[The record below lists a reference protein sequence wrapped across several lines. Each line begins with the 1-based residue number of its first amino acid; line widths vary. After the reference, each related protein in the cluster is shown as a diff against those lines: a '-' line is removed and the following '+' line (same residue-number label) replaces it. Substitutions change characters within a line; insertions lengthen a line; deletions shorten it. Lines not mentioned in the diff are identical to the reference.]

1 MATPAPRT
9 IWRQAALVGALAI
22 VLLVHWFSP
31 TLGRVLEI
39 LVILMALGLGV
50 NRLLQQRSP
59 DPPAVRIG
67 LGILLVAG
75 ALFLLILAPSGRWV
89 LILNLIG
96 IYVLLTIGLNVVVGF
111 AGLLNLGH
119 VAFFAIGA
127 YSYALVSS
135 PYSGRHWPVL
145 SSILLAAGLSGVL
158 ALLVGLPSLKLRG
171 DYLAIVTLGFGEILR
186 LILTNAR
193 GLANGVQGIVD
204 IDDLGW
210 GPLRIG
216 LRDWH
221 LGGFVLSRD
230 AQYFPVIVLCCALAV
245 IGIHRLQH
253 SRIGRAWAAIRE
265 DELAAQAMGVN
276 TTSMKLLAFVISA
289 VVASVGGVLFATTQG
304 FISPLSFDF
313 LLSAI
318 VLCMVVIGGLGSV
331 AGSVIGAGL
340 LWGIPEALRD
350 LLGQDFLRW
359 RYLLFGAALVAMV
372 ILRPQGLLPNVQIAR
387 EIKEQ
392 ERTQDAWAKQAQVR
406 KDQADAVTG
415 D

>member
-1 MATPAPRT
+1 MATLTARLGLV
-9 IWRQAALVGALAI
+9 WRQAALLGALAV
-22 VLLVHWFSP
+22 VLFVHWSSP
-31 TLGRVLEI
+31 SLGRVLEI
-39 LVILMALGLGV
+39 LLILGAVGLGI
-50 NRLLQQRSP
+50 NRLLQQRSA
-59 DPPAVRIG
+59 DPPALRLG
-67 LGILLVAG
+67 LGILLVTAS
-75 ALFLLILAPSGRWV
+75 LFLLVLAPTTRWV

-96 IYVLLTIGLNVVVGF
+96 IHVLLTIGLNVVVGF

-135 PYSGRHWPVL
+135 PYSGRHWPL
-145 SSILLAAGLSGVL
+145 PFSLLLAAVLSGVL
-158 ALLVGLPSLKLRG
+158 ALLIGLPSLKLRG

-210 GPLRIG
+210 GAWRIG
-216 LRDWH
+216 VKAWQ
-221 LGGFVLSRD
+221 LGGFVLGRD

-245 IGIHRLQH
+245 IGVHRLQH

-276 TTSMKLLAFVISA
+276 TTAMKLLAFVISA
-289 VVASVGGVLFATTQG
+289 VLASVGGILFATTQG

-331 AGSVIGAGL
+331 PGSVIGAGL
-340 LWGIPEALRD
+340 LLGIPEVLRD

-359 RYLLFGAALVAMV
+359 RYLLFGVALVAMV

-392 ERTQDAWAKQAQVR
+392 ERAQDSWAKQDLVQ
-406 KDQADAVTG
+406 KDAVTR